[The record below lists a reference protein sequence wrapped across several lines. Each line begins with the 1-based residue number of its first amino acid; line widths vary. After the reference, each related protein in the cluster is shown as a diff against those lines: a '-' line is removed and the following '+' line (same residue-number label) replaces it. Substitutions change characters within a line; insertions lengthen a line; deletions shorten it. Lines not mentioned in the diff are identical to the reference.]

1 MNSGHN
7 STAPSERSIFICA
20 GEQSG
25 DLHASDLIKELRKQ
39 SSEINLNI
47 NGIGGDLLKN
57 EGVNLLYHIKD
68 LSTIGYLDVLKKYRF
83 FKKVLNDCSEFIK
96 RNNPAVI
103 ILVDYPGFNIRMA
116 ERIRSFYEGK
126 IIYYISP
133 QLWAWNKKRV
143 YKIKKYVDKML
154 VVFPFEVDFY
164 RSFGVEAI
172 YVGHPLVKRIKLF
185 LAQNKKQ
192 NDSPSR
198 QKIITIL
205 PGSRNDEIGNHLPV
219 LIKTASLLK
228 DEFNAQINFSIAYSI
243 GKDTYNRFS
252 LSLQEFNLIRENI
265 YDSILNSDI
274 VLTKAGTSTI
284 ECSLIGT
291 PFLIF
296 YRTFPVNYYLLKPIV
311 NVDKLGMVNILAKEN
326 LVKEFVQKEFTVPNL
341 LNEARKIL
349 NDKLYRTSLQQNLT
363 KIWEILGSEDASYNA
378 AKIVMSNLNLISA

>member
-7 STAPSERSIFICA
+7 STAPADISIFICA

-25 DLHASDLIKELRKQ
+25 DLHASGLLKELRKQ
-39 SSEINLNI
+39 ASGIILNFT
-47 NGIGGDLLKN
+47 GIGGDLLKN

-68 LSTIGYLDVLKKYRF
+68 LSTIGYLDVVRKYGF
-83 FKKVLNDCSEFIK
+83 FKKVLNECSEFIK

-103 ILVDYPGFNIRMA
+103 ILVDYPGFNIRLA
-116 ERIRSFYEGK
+116 ERIRSFYGGK

-164 RSFGVEAI
+164 KSFGVEAI

-185 LAQNKKQ
+185 LDQNKKPT
-192 NDSPSR
+192 DSPSK
-198 QKIITIL
+198 QKSITIL
-205 PGSRNDEIGNHLPV
+205 PGSRNDEIRNHLPV

-228 DEFNAQINFSIAYSI
+228 DEFNAEINFSIAQGI
-243 GKDTYNRFS
+243 GQDTYNRFS
-252 LSLQEFNLIRENI
+252 SSLQRFNLIHENI
-265 YDSILNSDI
+265 YESILNSDL
-274 VLTKAGTSTI
+274 VLAKAGTSTI
-284 ECSLIGT
+284 ECSLLGT
-291 PFLIF
+291 PFLVF

-326 LVKEFVQKEFTVPNL
+326 IVKEFIQKDFTAPNL
-341 LNEARKIL
+341 VNESRKIL
-349 NDKLYRTSLQQNLT
+349 NDESYRTSLQQRLK
-363 KIWEILGSEDASYNA
+363 KIWDILGSEDASYNA
-378 AKIVMSNLNLISA
+378 AKMVMSNFNEVNA